1 MEEQNNPMEKRLK
14 GYKTVVIVLGVVLA
28 ALTASYVLQIGNL
41 KESRSILTGQR
52 DTLMNRLSVMMGD
65 FDELQ
70 TENDT
75 INANLEV
82 ERLKADSLMDRLR
95 QERNWN
101 AAKIRQYEGELGSL
115 RLIMQGYVRQIDSL
129 NTLAQS
135 LQRENVEYRR
145 QASTLQLRAETAEER
160 AQELDVKV
168 RQGSMI
174 LARNIQLLALNNRDN
189 EVTRANRASR
199 LRTDLVL
206 TANELAQPG
215 PREVFVRIVG
225 PDGYVLANTSNA
237 TIEVDG
243 ERITYSASR
252 QVDYDN
258 QDLAVNVFY
267 NGGGI
272 VAGKYAVSVYM
283 DGRLIG
289 SNEII
294 LR

>member
-1 MEEQNNPMEKRLK
+1 MEELSPMEKRLK
-14 GYKTVVIVLGVVLA
+14 GYKTIIIIQWVLLIVMAICIFSLA
-28 ALTASYVLQIGNL
+28 RT
-41 KESRSILTGQR
+41 KRESELILTEQR
-52 DTLMNRLSVMMGD
+52 DTLVSRLSVMMDD
-65 FDELQ
+65 FDGLQ
-70 TENDT
+70 SENDT
-75 INANLEV
+75 INAHLEV
-82 ERLKADSLMDRLR
+82 ERLRADSLMDRLR

-160 AQELDVKV
+160 AEELDIKV
-168 RQGSMI
+168 RQGAMI
-174 LARNIQLLALNNRDN
+174 LARDIQLLALNNNDR
-189 EVTRANRASR
+189 EVTRASRAAR

-206 TANELAQPG
+206 TANELAEPG
-215 PREVFVRIVG
+215 SRDIYVRIIA
-225 PDGYVLANTSNA
+225 PDGYVLANASNE

-252 QVDYDN
+252 QVDYQN

-272 VAGKYAVSVYM
+272 VAGKYAVSIYM

-289 SNEII
+289 SNEI
-294 LR
+294 LLK